1 MESKARSDASPS
13 WWPQLR
19 LPGFSF
25 REELSGHYWRLD
37 EPLVERPI
45 RLRLRAS
52 VPDGTAFL
60 QSRLATLSGRIDADG
75 LATAADIEGTV
86 SFRLLEEQR
95 STYRF
100 GFRGADG
107 EAYELCGQKE
117 WNALSPLDAFTVL
130 PASLY
135 DAQGNEV
142 GRTTLRFDVRADWAR
157 WLASLRV
164 LGPQPF

>member
-1 MESKARSDASPS
+1 MEWKARSDATPS
-13 WWPQLR
+13 WWPPQLK

-25 REELSGHYWRLD
+25 REELSGSYWRLD
-37 EPLVERPI
+37 APLVERPI

-52 VPDGTAFL
+52 VPDGVGFL
-60 QSRLATLSGRIDADG
+60 QSRLAQLSGRIDAEE
-75 LATAADIEGTV
+75 LATAADIDGAV
-86 SFRLLEEQR
+86 SFRMLEEQR

-100 GFRGADG
+100 GFRGDDG
-107 EAYELCGQKE
+107 RAYEVCGQKE
-117 WNALSPLDAFTVL
+117 WNALSPLDALTVL

-135 DAQGNEV
+135 DEHGKEV

-164 LGPQPF
+164 LVPD